1 MNGKGILEL
10 NIGNFPK
17 DRDEIA
23 RILELNDGILLSND
37 DEVVAQVK
45 TIDIVVCA
53 NCKYAVR
60 TKDGNLN
67 PNDIVCSMWCTDG
80 LKAGDYCSR
89 GEEGVYVP
97 DDNCIQD
104 QDGYL

>member
-10 NIGNFPK
+10 NIGSLP
-17 DRDEIA
+17 RDEIA
-23 RILELNDGILLSND
+23 RILELNDGILLSSGA
-37 DEVVAQVK
+37 EVVAQVK
-45 TIDIVVCA
+45 MIDIVVCA

-60 TKDGNLN
+60 TKDGKLN

-104 QDGYL
+104 QEGYI